1 MEERLYTYKYRLY
14 PDKKQV
20 VYLSKLFGCCRL
32 VYNYF
37 LNEKQTQYK
46 ETKTS
51 DSYNIQQSKLTK
63 LRKTDEYNFLNE
75 MPLQVLQ
82 GSLRNMHTSFDRFY
96 KHKGG
101 YPNYKS
107 KRDKQAFK
115 ISQPKTFHIKD
126 NKLYIPKLKTGIKC
140 VVSKELIGEP
150 CFATITKTKSGKYY
164 VSITV
169 KQDNYI
175 SYSHTNKSVGL
186 DLGIKDL
193 IITSDGVKY
202 PRHKQQIKQLKRKLK
217 HNQRHLSRKVHGSKR
232 YEKQVLKCNRI
243 YEKIT
248 NVKVDYI
255 HKITTELI
263 KQHDIIKVED
273 LNIKGMV
280 KNHKL
285 AEVINECNW
294 GEFVNM
300 LQYKCDWNNKQLIKV
315 DRFYPSSQLC
325 CECGYRNQKLKS
337 LNIRQWTCE
346 CCGMLHDRDVNAA
359 INILRYNS
367 VRNTEYSRGGVNK
380 PNGITCLASDCLD
393 SAKAIGKET
402 IIELEFLQK

>member
-1 MEERLYTYKYRLY
+1 MERMYTYKYRLY
-14 PDKKQV
+14 PTKEQM

-37 LNEKQTQYK
+37 LNEKQIRYK

-51 DSYNIQQSKLTK
+51 DSYNVQQAKLTQ
-63 LRKTDEYNFLNE
+63 LRKTDEYGFLNE

-82 GSLRNMHTSFDRFY
+82 CSLRNMHTAFNRFY

-115 ISQPKTFHIKD
+115 IAQPKTFHIED
-126 NKLYIPKLKTGIKC
+126 NKLHIPKLKTGIKC
-140 VVSKELIGEP
+140 IVSKELVGEP
-150 CFATITKTKSGKYY
+150 CFATITKTKSEKYY

-169 KQDNYI
+169 KQDNYQP
-175 SYSHTNKSVGL
+175 YPRTNKSVGL

-193 IITSDGVKY
+193 VITSDGVKY
-202 PRHKQQIKQLKRKLK
+202 PRHKQQIKQLKKKLK

-248 NVKVDYI
+248 NIKVDYI
-255 HKITTELI
+255 HKITTELV
-263 KQHDIIKVED
+263 KQYDIIKVED
-273 LNIKGMV
+273 LNIKGMA

-294 GEFVNM
+294 GEFVNI
-300 LQYKCDWNNKQLIKV
+300 LQYKCDWNNKQLVKV

-325 CECGYRNQKLKS
+325 CECGYKNTKLKS
-337 LNIRQWTCE
+337 LNIRQWKCE
-346 CCGMLHDRDVNAA
+346 CCGSEHDRDINAA
-359 INILRYNS
+359 INILNYTS
-367 VRNTEYSRGGVNK
+367 ARNAEYSREVVK
-380 PNGITCLASDCLD
+380 QPNGISVNNSDCLD
-393 SAKAIGKET
+393 NREAIIK
-402 IIELEFLQK
+402 L

>member
-1 MEERLYTYKYRLY
+1 MERMYTYRYRLY
-14 PDKKQV
+14 PTKEQI

-32 VYNYF
+32 VYNHF
-37 LNEKQTQYK
+37 LNEKQTQYQ
-46 ETKTS
+46 ETKSS
-51 DSYNIQQSKLTK
+51 DTYNTQQAKLTK
-63 LRKTDEYNFLNE
+63 LRKTSEYSFLNE

-82 GSLRNMHTSFDRFY
+82 CSLRNMHTAFDRFY

-115 ISQPKTFHIKD
+115 IPQSFKLQD
-126 NKLYIPKLKTGIKC
+126 NKLHIPKLKTGIKC
-140 VVSKELIGEP
+140 MVSKELIGEP
-150 CFATITKTKSGKYY
+150 CFATITKTKSDKYF

-169 KQDNYI
+169 KQDNYQT
-175 SYSHTNKSVGL
+175 YPHTNKSVGL

-193 IITSDGVKY
+193 VITSDGVKY
-202 PRHKQQIKQLKRKLK
+202 PRLKKQVKQLKRKLK
-217 HNQRHLSRKVHGSKR
+217 HNQRHLSRKQHGSKR

-255 HKITTELI
+255 HKITTKLV
-263 KQHDIIKVED
+263 KQYDIIKVED

-300 LQYKCDWNNKQLIKV
+300 LQYKCVWNNKQLVKV

-325 CECGYRNQKLKS
+325 CECGCRNKKLKS

-346 CCGMLHDRDVNAA
+346 CCGSKHDRDVNAA

-367 VRNTEYSRGGVNK
+367 VRNAEYSRGGVYK
-380 PNGITCLASDCLD
+380 PNGTTCLTSDRLN
-393 SAKAIGKET
+393 SEKVYNKEA
-402 IIELEFLQK
+402 IIELKVLQD

>member
-1 MEERLYTYKYRLY
+1 MERMYTYRYRLY
-14 PDKKQV
+14 PNKEQTI
-20 VYLSKLFGCCRL
+20 YLSKLFGCCRL

-46 ETKTS
+46 ETKSS
-51 DSYNIQQSKLTK
+51 DNYNTQQFKLTK
-63 LRKTDEYNFLNE
+63 LRKTEEYSFLNE

-82 GSLRNMHTSFDRFY
+82 ASLRNMHTAFDRFY

-101 YPNYKS
+101 YPNHKS
-107 KRDKQAFK
+107 KRDKQAFRMPQGFK
-115 ISQPKTFHIKD
+115 LQD
-126 NKLYIPKLKTGIKC
+126 NKLYVPKLKSGIKC

-150 CFATITKTKSGKYY
+150 CFATVTKSKSGKYF

-169 KQDNYI
+169 KQDNYVT
-175 SYSHTNKSVGL
+175 YPHTNKSVGL

-193 IITSDGVKY
+193 VITSDGVKY
-202 PRHKQQIKQLKRKLK
+202 PRLKKQIKQLKRKLK
-217 HNQRHLSRKVHGSKR
+217 HNQRHLSRKIHGSKR
-232 YEKQVLKCNRI
+232 YEKQVFKCNRI

-248 NVKVDYI
+248 NVKTDYI
-255 HKITTELI
+255 HKITTELV
-263 KQHDIIKVED
+263 KSYDIIKVED

-294 GEFVNM
+294 GEFVRM
-300 LQYKCDWNNKQLIKV
+300 LQYKCNWNNKQLVKV

-325 CECGYRNQKLKS
+325 SECGCKNTKVKNLA
-337 LNIRQWTCE
+337 IRQWTCE
-346 CCGMLHDRDVNAA
+346 CCGSEHDRDINAA

-380 PNGITCLASDCLD
+380 PNGTTCSTSDCLD
-393 SAKAIGKET
+393 SVKAFGKET
-402 IIELEFLQK
+402 IIEMKVL

>member
-1 MEERLYTYKYRLY
+1 MEKRLYTYKYRLY
-14 PDKKQV
+14 PDKEQV

-32 VYNYF
+32 VYNHF

-46 ETKTS
+46 ETKSS
-51 DSYNIQQSKLTK
+51 DNYNTQQSKLTQ
-63 LRKTDEYNFLNE
+63 LRKTSEYSFLNE

-82 GSLRNMHTSFDRFY
+82 ASLRNMYTAFDKFY

-107 KRDKQAFK
+107 KRDKQAFRMPQGFK
-115 ISQPKTFHIKD
+115 LQN
-126 NKLYIPKLKTGIKC
+126 NKLHIPKLKTGIKC
-140 VVSKELIGEP
+140 VVSKELVDEP
-150 CFATITKTKSGKYY
+150 CFATVTKSKSGKYY

-169 KQDNYI
+169 KQDIYQT
-175 SYSHTNKSVGL
+175 YPHTNKSVGL

-193 IITSDGVKY
+193 VITSDGVKY
-202 PRHKQQIKQLKRKLK
+202 PRLKKQIKQLKRKLK
-217 HNQRHLSRKVHGSKR
+217 HNQRHLSRKQHGSKR

-255 HKITTELI
+255 HKITTKLV
-263 KQHDIIKVED
+263 KQYDIIKVED
-273 LNIKGMV
+273 LNIKGMC

-294 GEFVNM
+294 GEFVNI
-300 LQYKCDWNNKQLIKV
+300 LQYKCNWNGKQLVKV
-315 DRFYPSSQLC
+315 NRFYPSSQLC
-325 CECGYRNQKLKS
+325 NNCGCRNKKVKNLA
-337 LNIRQWTCE
+337 IRQWTCE
-346 CCGMLHDRDVNAA
+346 CCGSEHDRDVNAA

-367 VRNTEYSRGGVNK
+367 ARNAEYGRGGVDK
-380 PNGITCLASDCLD
+380 PNGTTCLTSDCLD
-393 SAKAIGKET
+393 SEKAIGKEAT
-402 IIELEFLQK
+402 IEL

>member
-1 MEERLYTYKYRLY
+1 MKRMYTYKYRLY
-14 PDKKQV
+14 PDKEQAT
-20 VYLSKLFGCCRL
+20 YLSKLFGCCRL

-46 ETKTS
+46 ETKSS
-51 DSYNIQQSKLTK
+51 DNYNTQQAKLTQ
-63 LRKTDEYNFLNE
+63 LRKTEEYSFLNE

-82 GSLRNMHTSFDRFY
+82 ASLRNMHTAFDRFY
-96 KHKGG
+96 KHKCG

-115 ISQPKTFHIKD
+115 ISQPNTFHIKD
-126 NKLYIPKLKTGIKC
+126 NKLYIPKLKSDIKC
-140 VVSKELIGEP
+140 VVSKEFVGEP

-169 KQDNYI
+169 KQNNHV
-175 SYSHTNKSVGL
+175 SYPHTTKSVGL

-193 IITSDGVKY
+193 VITSDGVKY

-217 HNQRHLSRKVHGSKR
+217 HNQRHLSRKQYGSKR
-232 YEKQVLKCNRI
+232 YEKQVFKCNRI

-255 HKITTELI
+255 HKITTQLVKEY
-263 KQHDIIKVED
+263 DIIKVED

-294 GEFVNM
+294 GEFVRT
-300 LQYKCDWNNKQLIKV
+300 LQYKCDWNAKQLVKV

-325 CECGYRNQKLKS
+325 SKCGCKNKKVKNLA
-337 LNIRQWTCE
+337 IRQWTCE
-346 CCGMLHDRDVNAA
+346 CCGSKHDRDVNAA

-367 VRNTEYSRGGVNK
+367 ARNVEYSCGGVSK
-380 PNGITCLASDCLD
+380 PNGTTCLTSDCLD
-393 SAKAIGKET
+393 SEKVYNKEAT
-402 IIELEFLQK
+402 IELEVL